1 MASSGI
7 GTHKKSAK
15 LHTFTRMVETMIECK
30 TEKNGMKCTNIDWL
44 M

>member
-30 TEKNGMKCTNIDWL
+30 TEKME
-44 M
+44 